1 MKAIVVGFGSIG
13 QRHVR
18 NLLKFKDIEIII
30 CTKRTRINLKN
41 KNRIKV
47 FKSLEKSLDE
57 KPDIGFITNETSLHI
72 PTCIKLASRG
82 IDLFIEKPLSNS
94 DKEIKKMLKIVKNK
108 KIVTLIGCNLRFNP
122 FIQKIKELISTNQ
135 IGRIIS
141 VQVNCGTFLPDW
153 HPYEDYRFS
162 YAARKELGG
171 GVILT
176 VIHEIDYLYWFFGD
190 VKEIFSISGKFS
202 DLSLNVEDL
211 SASLLRFKNN
221 IIAEL
226 HLDYFQR
233 PNSRSCKII
242 GTKGVIQWDEKSNLV
257 KLYSVEKRKWI
268 NKIKIKNYDDNRE
281 YIKEITHFI
290 KCVKTRKNSIN
301 SIYEGVKTLQI
312 ALAIKKA
319 SKSKKMIALS

>member
-18 NLLKFKDIEIII
+18 NLLKFKDMEILI
-30 CTKRTRINLKN
+30 CTKRTRIKLKN

-47 FKSLEKSLDE
+47 FKSLEESLHE
-57 KPDIGFITNETSLHI
+57 KPDIGFITNETSLHV
-72 PTCIKLASRG
+72 PTSIKLASRG

-94 DKEIKKMLKIVKNK
+94 DKEIKKLLKIVKNK
-108 KIVTLIGCNLRFNP
+108 KTVTLIGCNLRFNP
-122 FIQKIKELISTNQ
+122 FIQKIKELISTDQ

-162 YAARKELGG
+162 YAARNELGG

-202 DLSLNVEDL
+202 DLNLNVEDL

-233 PNSRSCKII
+233 INSRSCKII
-242 GTKGVIQWDEKSNLV
+242 GTKGIIQWDEESNLV
-257 KLYSVEKRKWI
+257 KLYSAKKRRWI
-268 NKIKIKNYDDNRE
+268 NKIEIKNYDYNQE
-281 YIKEITHFI
+281 YINEIVHFI
-290 KCVKTRKNSIN
+290 KCVKARKNSIN
-301 SIYEGVKTLQI
+301 SIYDGVKTLQI

>member
-18 NLLKFKDIEIII
+18 NLLRFKDMEIII
-30 CTKRTRINLKN
+30 CTKRTHINLKN

-47 FKSLEKSLDE
+47 FKSLEESLDE
-57 KPDIGFITNETSLHI
+57 KPDIGFITNETSIHV

-82 IDLFIEKPLSNS
+82 IDLLIEKPLSNS
-94 DKEIKKMLKIVKNK
+94 GKEIKKLLKIVKNK
-108 KIVTLIGCNLRFNP
+108 KIVTLMGCNLRFNP
-122 FIQKIKELISTNQ
+122 FIQKIRELISTNQ

-141 VQVNCGTFLPDW
+141 IQVNCGTFLPDW
-153 HPYEDYRFS
+153 HPYEDYNSS

-242 GTKGVIQWDEKSNLV
+242 GTKGAIQWDEESNLV
-257 KLYSVEKRKWI
+257 KLYRVEKRKWI
-268 NKIKIKNYDDNRE
+268 NKIKIKNYDYNQE
-281 YIKEITHFI
+281 YINEIAHFI

-319 SKSKKMIALS
+319 STSKKMITLS

>member
-221 IIAEL
+221 IITEL

>member
-57 KPDIGFITNETSLHI
+57 KPDIGFITNETSLHV

-141 VQVNCGTFLPDW
+141 IQVNCGTFLPDW

-233 PNSRSCKII
+233 PDSRSCKII
-242 GTKGVIQWDEKSNLV
+242 GTKGVIQWDEESNLV
-257 KLYSVEKRKWI
+257 KLYNAEKRKWI
-268 NKIKIKNYDDNRE
+268 NKIKIKNYDYNDE

-290 KCVKTRKNSIN
+290 RCVKTRKNSIN

-319 SKSKKMIALS
+319 SRSKKIITLS

>member
-1 MKAIVVGFGSIG
+1 MKAIVVGYGSIG

-18 NLLKFKDIEIII
+18 NLLKFKDMEIII
-30 CTKRTRINLKN
+30 CTKRIHINLKH

-47 FKSLEKSLDE
+47 FKSLEESLNE
-57 KPDIGFITNETSLHI
+57 KPDIGFITNETSLHV

-82 IDLFIEKPLSNS
+82 IDLLIEKPLSNS
-94 DKEIKKMLKIVKNK
+94 DKEINKLLKIVKNK
-108 KIVTLIGCNLRFNP
+108 KIVTLMGCNLRFNP

-141 VQVNCGTFLPDW
+141 VQVNCATFLPDW
-153 HPYEDYRFS
+153 HPYEDYRSS
-162 YAARKELGG
+162 YAARNELGG

-176 VIHEIDYLYWFFGD
+176 VIHEIDYLYWFFGN

-242 GTKGVIQWDEKSNLV
+242 GTKGVIQWDEESNL
-257 KLYSVEKRKWI
+257 
-268 NKIKIKNYDDNRE
+268 
-281 YIKEITHFI
+281 
-290 KCVKTRKNSIN
+290 
-301 SIYEGVKTLQI
+301 
-312 ALAIKKA
+312 
-319 SKSKKMIALS
+319 

>member
-18 NLLKFKDIEIII
+18 NLLKFKDVEIII
-30 CTKRTRINLKN
+30 CTKRTHIKFKN

-47 FKSLEKSLDE
+47 FKSLEESLDE
-57 KPDIGFITNETSLHI
+57 KPDIGFITNETSLHV

-94 DKEIKKMLKIVKNK
+94 DKEIKKLLKIVKNK
-108 KIVTLIGCNLRFNP
+108 NIVTLMGCNLRFNP

-162 YAARKELGG
+162 YAARNELGG

-176 VIHEIDYLYWFFGD
+176 LIHEIDYLYWFFGN

-211 SASLLRFKNN
+211 ATSLLRFKNN
-221 IIAEL
+221 IIVEL

-242 GTKGVIQWDEKSNLV
+242 GTKGVIQWDEESNLV
-257 KLYSVEKRKWI
+257 KLYRVEKRKWI
-268 NKIKIKNYDDNRE
+268 NKIKIKNYDYNQE
-281 YIKEITHFI
+281 YIKEIAHFI

-312 ALAIKKA
+312 ALSIKKA
-319 SKSKKMIALS
+319 SKSKKMITLS